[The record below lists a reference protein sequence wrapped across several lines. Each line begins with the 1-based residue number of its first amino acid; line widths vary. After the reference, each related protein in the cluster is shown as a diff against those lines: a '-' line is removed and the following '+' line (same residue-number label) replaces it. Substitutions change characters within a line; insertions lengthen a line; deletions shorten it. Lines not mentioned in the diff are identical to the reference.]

1 MMMTFITQRGESQGK
16 TKLTGRNYICFSR
29 FVRSFC
35 VELTVGFIVIPRCE
49 MRESE
54 MQCFLDTRALKQ
66 ASHQSKSLTKASK
79 PPNSKY
85 LLLVE
90 VQRAESLVDEVVG
103 PLLTVVAGE
112 RVEVGGVE
120 GVIPAVR
127 GPVVT

>member
-1 MMMTFITQRGESQGK
+1 MDAVSHHDGFFLG
-16 TKLTGRNYICFSR
+16 
-29 FVRSFC
+29 
-35 VELTVGFIVIPRCE
+35 LTVGFILIPRCE

-90 VQRAESLVDEVVG
+90 VHRAESLVDEVVG
-103 PLLTVVAGE
+103 PLLTGVAEE